1 MSRKIMWQIC
11 HKKSGNKL
19 LTRYIVEALRRNH
32 LTVKQVALDL
42 KIDTE
47 RVRNWY
53 YRNTGMT
60 ASDLFLLM
68 QCYGF
73 IRILVMEEICAE
85 CIHRPL

>member
-11 HKKSGNKL
+11 HKKSGNIL
-19 LTRYIVEALRRNH
+19 LTRYIVEELRRNY

-42 KIDTE
+42 EIDTE

-53 YRNTGMT
+53 YKNTGMT

-68 QCYGF
+68 QCYDF
-73 IRILVMEEICAE
+73 IRSTVVGNVCNG
-85 CIHRPL
+85 CCQRSN

>member
-19 LTRYIVEALRRNH
+19 MTRYIAKKMQRNH
-32 LTVKQVALDL
+32 LTVKQVAFDL
-42 KIDTE
+42 KIKTE

-60 ASDLFLLM
+60 ALDLFLLM
-68 QCYGF
+68 RCYDF
-73 IRILVMEEICAE
+73 IRVLVMEDINAE
-85 CIHRPL
+85 

>member
-19 LTRYIVEALRRNH
+19 LTRYIVEELRRNR

-73 IRILVMEEICAE
+73 IRSTVVGSVCNG
-85 CIHRPL
+85 CCQRSN